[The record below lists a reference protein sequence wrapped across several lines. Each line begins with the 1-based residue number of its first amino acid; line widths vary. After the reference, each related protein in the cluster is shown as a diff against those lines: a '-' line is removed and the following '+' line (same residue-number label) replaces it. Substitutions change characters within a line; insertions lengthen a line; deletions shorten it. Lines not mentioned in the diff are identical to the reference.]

1 MCAPTSDPFSITQTD
16 RSLLA
21 SLVSCFN
28 LIAALNP
35 EGPAPTTT
43 TSYSIISLFVI
54 YLPWILFEK
63 IILVLVIFTIY
74 FILCI

>member
-1 MCAPTSDPFSITQTD
+1 MTNREIMEYD
-16 RSLLA
+16 
-21 SLVSCFN
+21 VVVV
-28 LIAALNP
+28 
-35 EGPAPTTT
+35 GAPTTT